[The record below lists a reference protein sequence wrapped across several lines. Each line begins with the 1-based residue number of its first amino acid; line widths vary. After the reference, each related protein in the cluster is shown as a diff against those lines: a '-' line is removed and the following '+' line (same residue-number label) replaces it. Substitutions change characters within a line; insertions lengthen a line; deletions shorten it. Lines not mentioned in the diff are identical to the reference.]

1 MSIQS
6 AFNNALYSISRVAS
20 YGEEKDKTP
29 AEKPLTPYQQAS
41 LELKQQ
47 KLSLDKEKLAQNKAK
62 EERLQEELGVK
73 QARTPGIVAQRKAH
87 ADILEAQANIAKAQ
101 AGALK
106 EKTAKEKLK
115 RQKAEY
121 AFKQQKASDKAG
133 KSALKKYEE
142 TITNIQGQK
151 RGLQE
156 RQEMLGQMQL
166 EI

>member
-6 AFNNALYSISRVAS
+6 AFNNALYSVSRVAS
-20 YGEEKDKTP
+20 YGEGKDKSP
-29 AEKPLTPYQQAS
+29 AEKTLTPYQQAS

-47 KLSLDKEKLAQNKAK
+47 KLGLDKEKLAQNKAK
-62 EERLQEELGVK
+62 EERLQEELQVK
-73 QARTPGIVAQRKAH
+73 QSRTPGIVAQRKAT
-87 ADILEAQANIAKAQ
+87 ADVLEAQAGIAKAQ

-133 KSALKKYEE
+133 RSALKKYEE
-142 TITNIQGQK
+142 TVANIQGQK

-156 RQEMLGQMQL
+156 RQEMLGQIQL